1 MKAADRF
8 GHRGLLVTR
17 RQPRTMSLGAF
28 AVLVC
33 LFAALH
39 FAFWALENPHAVA
52 PAVEA
57 HLPSVSYN
65 RFALKNA
72 EVSEARI
79 RADLTAIA
87 VQARAVRTYSS
98 TRGLERVP
106 QIAAELGLK
115 VSLGIWI
122 DKDDARNE
130 REISTA
136 LELARR
142 YSNVTRL
149 VVGNE
154 TIFRHDQTPA
164 SLAGIIRRVKLE
176 SPVPVATA
184 DHWKV
189 FLDHPELVDAVDQ
202 VFAHILPYWGGIA
215 SEVAVDRSMD
225 LYDRLLT
232 AYPNKKIVIG
242 EFGWPSEGHNF
253 ERAKADPISQAV
265 ILRNF
270 VVRANARGI
279 DYNII
284 EAIDQPQKL
293 FEGNVG
299 PYWGILDASLR
310 PKFSWVGPIE
320 DTNYWK
326 TALVAVATGLMLSLT
341 VLALP
346 GATIRQAALLSGI
359 DHLCGH
365 WCADLLVYWQ
375 SHYLLVGEA
384 ISFAMALPL
393 LALLAP
399 VVRSRMNEMAK
410 VSFGRGPTRL
420 LKLGSFLR
428 DAARAPKV
436 SIHIPAYREPPQ
448 MLLQTIN
455 SVARLDYPNFECVV
469 VINNTPDPA
478 FWEPIEARCRQLGPR
493 YKFVRVQNLVGFKA
507 AALRLAMAKTSED
520 AEIIGI
526 IDADYVVDRN
536 WLKDLVP
543 AFADPS
549 VGIIQAPQDHRD
561 AEYAGFFD
569 IGMVERNEVNAIIVH
584 GTMCLIRRA
593 ALEAAG
599 GWSSDTICED
609 SDLGLSILELG
620 WRAHY
625 TSRRYGWGLL
635 PQDYLA
641 FKTQR
646 SRWAEGAVQ
655 IVKKHWRQFLPGTHR
670 LDGDQKREFIFGWLS
685 WFGAEIIAVAAA
697 ILNLIWVP
705 FVAFQIVAIP
715 DTLLTL
721 PILAAF
727 LVSLAHFASS
737 YRLRVAVPYRQML
750 GAMVVFMSVQWT
762 VASAAFRAALP
773 ARQSYFHRTRKGN
786 GVTLRASFAAIP
798 EAILGTLLLAGSFT
812 IYATNFYRYFET
824 DLFATVLL
832 IQSLPFLA
840 AVALAWFEQL
850 SDRQSPK
857 ASAAPAIQI

>member
-87 VQARAVRTYSS
+87 AQAKAVRTYSS
-98 TRGLERVP
+98 TQGLELVP

-115 VSLGIWI
+115 LSLGIWI

-293 FEGNVG
+293 FEGAVG

-310 PKFSWVGPIE
+310 PKFAWTGPVRDPDGWRAI
-320 DTNYWK
+320 
-326 TALVAVATGLMLSLT
+326 ALAVLAGLLLSIS

-346 GATIRQAALLSGI
+346 EATSGQAVVLAGLDHAIGDWVAHVVVYVVFIPCLPAGATISWAGQ
-359 DHLCGH
+359 
-365 WCADLLVYWQ
+365 
-375 SHYLLVGEA
+375 VG
-384 ISFAMALPL
+384 
-393 LALLAP
+393 
-399 VVRSRMNEMAK
+399 
-410 VSFGRGPTRL
+410 
-420 LKLGSFLR
+420 
-428 DAARAPKV
+428 
-436 SIHIPAYREPPQ
+436 
-448 MLLQTIN
+448 
-455 SVARLDYPNFECVV
+455 
-469 VINNTPDPA
+469 
-478 FWEPIEARCRQLGPR
+478 
-493 YKFVRVQNLVGFKA
+493 
-507 AALRLAMAKTSED
+507 
-520 AEIIGI
+520 
-526 IDADYVVDRN
+526 
-536 WLKDLVP
+536 
-543 AFADPS
+543 
-549 VGIIQAPQDHRD
+549 
-561 AEYAGFFD
+561 
-569 IGMVERNEVNAIIVH
+569 
-584 GTMCLIRRA
+584 
-593 ALEAAG
+593 
-599 GWSSDTICED
+599 
-609 SDLGLSILELG
+609 
-620 WRAHY
+620 
-625 TSRRYGWGLL
+625 
-635 PQDYLA
+635 
-641 FKTQR
+641 
-646 SRWAEGAVQ
+646 
-655 IVKKHWRQFLPGTHR
+655 
-670 LDGDQKREFIFGWLS
+670 
-685 WFGAEIIAVAAA
+685 
-697 ILNLIWVP
+697 
-705 FVAFQIVAIP
+705 
-715 DTLLTL
+715 
-721 PILAAF
+721 
-727 LVSLAHFASS
+727 
-737 YRLRVAVPYRQML
+737 
-750 GAMVVFMSVQWT
+750 
-762 VASAAFRAALP
+762 
-773 ARQSYFHRTRKGN
+773 
-786 GVTLRASFAAIP
+786 
-798 EAILGTLLLAGSFT
+798 
-812 IYATNFYRYFET
+812 
-824 DLFATVLL
+824 
-832 IQSLPFLA
+832 
-840 AVALAWFEQL
+840 
-850 SDRQSPK
+850 
-857 ASAAPAIQI
+857 